1 MQLLTSAT
9 QIDYFPQGDG
19 KHRFTKSSGTPMRN
33 DQQMTSFSTVVKV
46 EMKYQVRNYIANGAE
61 VVKFNTEEYNGK
73 DYILM
78 MLMHTNYSLQ
88 GDDIIPYYSIQEWVD
103 NWDELLQSC

>member
-9 QIDYFPQGDG
+9 QIDYYPQGDG
-19 KHRFTKSSGTPMRN
+19 KHRFTKRVIWHPGT
-33 DQQMTSFSTVVKV
+33 DTEMTTFSTVVKV

-73 DYILM
+73 DYTPM
-78 MLMHTNYSLQ
+78 M
-88 GDDIIPYYSIQEWVD
+88 
-103 NWDELLQSC
+103 C

>member
-9 QIDYFPQGDG
+9 QIDYYPQGDG
-19 KHRFTKSSGTPMRN
+19 KHRFTKRAIWHPGADTE
-33 DQQMTSFSTVVKV
+33 MTTFSTVVKV

-73 DYILM
+73 DYTPM
-78 MLMHTNYSLQ
+78 M
-88 GDDIIPYYSIQEWVD
+88 
-103 NWDELLQSC
+103 C

>member
-9 QIDYFPQGDG
+9 QIDYYPQGDG
-19 KHRFTKSSGTPMRN
+19 KHRFTKRTIWHPGSDTE
-33 DQQMTSFSTVVKV
+33 MTTFSTVVKV

-73 DYILM
+73 DYTPM
-78 MLMHTNYSLQ
+78 M
-88 GDDIIPYYSIQEWVD
+88 
-103 NWDELLQSC
+103 C

>member
-9 QIDYFPQGDG
+9 QIDYYPQGDG
-19 KHRFTKSSGTPMRN
+19 KHRFTKRVIWHPGADTE
-33 DQQMTSFSTVVKV
+33 MTTFSTVVKV

-73 DYILM
+73 DYTPM
-78 MLMHTNYSLQ
+78 M
-88 GDDIIPYYSIQEWVD
+88 
-103 NWDELLQSC
+103 C

>member
-19 KHRFTKSSGTPMRN
+19 KHRFTKRVIWHPDAEC
-33 DQQMTSFSTVVKV
+33 DQQMTSFSTVLKI

-73 DYILM
+73 DYTPM
-78 MLMHTNYSLQ
+78 M
-88 GDDIIPYYSIQEWVD
+88 
-103 NWDELLQSC
+103 C